1 MADSTTR
8 SPEGRRWFPRALRWW
23 AAGLAFVVGLFAG
36 ALLVGVLAGGAAI
49 PPGADA
55 AGGPT
60 AESTGAQRS
69 DSGAPAGATG
79 EVAVNA
85 ACLRAV
91 NAAQDVFDVVKD
103 LGEALSSFNAGRL
116 DEIVRE
122 LQPLQERLRSNL
134 EACDVAT
141 TITGGDAGGAASST
155 PASSSSGG

>member
-49 PPGADA
+49 PSGADA
-55 AGGPT
+55 VGAPT
-60 AESTGAQRS
+60 TASTGAQPS

-91 NAAQDVFDVVKD
+91 NAAQDVFDVVQN

-134 EACDVAT
+134 QDCDVAT
-141 TITGGDAGGAASST
+141 TITGGDAGSGSASPTTEKSQ
-155 PASSSSGG
+155 GD

>member
-23 AAGLAFVVGLFAG
+23 AAGLTFVVGL
-36 ALLVGVLAGGAAI
+36 LAGGLIVGLLGGGATI
-49 PPGADA
+49 PSGADV
-55 AGGPT
+55 AGTPT
-60 AESTGAQRS
+60 TESGGAPQS

-91 NAAQDVFDVVKD
+91 NAAQDVFDVVQN

-116 DEIVRE
+116 DEIVRQ
-122 LQPLQERLRSNL
+122 LQPLQERLKSNL
-134 EACDVAT
+134 EDCDVAT
-141 TITGGDAGGAASST
+141 EITGGDAGGSASSTAASS
-155 PASSSSGG
+155 SGD